1 MRQADWGIGRERR
14 SMRVGV
20 GVRRH
25 PLSACFA
32 LTWAISWGG
41 LLLLGAPCGMPARQG
56 DITEAWPI
64 VVVPYPMGPLVSVL
78 DRLAGGSR
86 HASTRSRSSPPLRS
100 SS

>member
-41 LLLLGAPCGMPARQG
+41 LLLLGAPCGMPAKQG
-56 DITEAWPI
+56 DLAKAWPI
-64 VVVPYPMGPLVSVL
+64 VVLYPMGPLVSAL
-78 DRLAGGSR
+78 DRLAGGSH
-86 HASTRSRSSPPLRS
+86 HARTRSRSSPPFRS

>member
-1 MRQADWGIGRERR
+1 
-14 SMRVGV
+14 MRVGV